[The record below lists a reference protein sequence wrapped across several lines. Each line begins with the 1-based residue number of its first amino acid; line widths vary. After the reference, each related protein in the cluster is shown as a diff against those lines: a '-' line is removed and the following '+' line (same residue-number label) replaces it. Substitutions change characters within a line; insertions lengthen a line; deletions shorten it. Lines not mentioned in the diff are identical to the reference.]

1 MIAPTARA
9 RAAALTGAVVGA
21 AAVASLLGSGTST
34 AASPP
39 PLRTYGPPTTWT
51 APVPVTASASTG
63 RWLSVAGTSGLLG
76 VGGVPVALSRP
87 PAAAPGP
94 TPSATARPA
103 GPPAGVGPDS
113 PLAQVRA
120 LQRLLNARLGAGAH
134 RSGAHGPALRV
145 DGDWGPATTRA
156 VRRFQAQ
163 VGLPVDGQ
171 AGPATL
177 AALRNPS

>member
-1 MIAPTARA
+1 MTAPIARA
-9 RAAALTGAVVGA
+9 RAAVLTGAVVGA
-21 AAVASLLGSGTST
+21 AAVTSLLGPGTST
-34 AASPP
+34 AASPA

-51 APVPVTASASTG
+51 AAVPASTG
-63 RWLSVAGTSGLLG
+63 RWSSGGASLFDTSGLLG
-76 VGGVPVALSRP
+76 VGGVPLAVSRP
-87 PAAAPGP
+87 AAAAPGP
-94 TPSATARPA
+94 VPSATTRPA
-103 GPPAGVGPDS
+103 GPPVGVGPDS

-163 VGLPVDGQ
+163 VGLPVDGR

-177 AALRNPS
+177 AALRNRR